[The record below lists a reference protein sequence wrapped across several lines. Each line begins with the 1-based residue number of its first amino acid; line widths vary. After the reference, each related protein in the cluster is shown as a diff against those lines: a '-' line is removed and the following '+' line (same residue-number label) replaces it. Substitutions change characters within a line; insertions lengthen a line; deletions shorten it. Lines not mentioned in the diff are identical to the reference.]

1 VTNNAKQYNLLL
13 ALHPNITQKK
23 LLRKTNTLAYS
34 ANPSVTKKKKFD
46 EFHHQEKNKNL
57 LSREFNLVAAES
69 KLRQELMDKLLEVAS
84 LRAEVESLKQSNQ
97 VGPDH
102 KSEDDKSKV
111 RLQEKYLFLL
121 NKEKS
126 SLATLEKLTRF
137 QCYITFFFF
146 VHWQCLA

>member
-1 VTNNAKQYNLLL
+1 
-13 ALHPNITQKK
+13 
-23 LLRKTNTLAYS
+23 
-34 ANPSVTKKKKFD
+34 
-46 EFHHQEKNKNL
+46 

-146 VHWQCLA
+146 VS